1 MAYFVA
7 YSLNGVSSACGPWPE
22 QWAITLFLGASFAA
36 LEIEVADHVVDDT
49 FAPLKGDNDRVVFVS
64 PL

>member
-1 MAYFVA
+1 MIF
-7 YSLNGVSSACGPWPE
+7 
-22 QWAITLFLGASFAA
+22 TLFTGSCFTA
-36 LEIEVADHVVDDT
+36 LQIKVADHVVYDT